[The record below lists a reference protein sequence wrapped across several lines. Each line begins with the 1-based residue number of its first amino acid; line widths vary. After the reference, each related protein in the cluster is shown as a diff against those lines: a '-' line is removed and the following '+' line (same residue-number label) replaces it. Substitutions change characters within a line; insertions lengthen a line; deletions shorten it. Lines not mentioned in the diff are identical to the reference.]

1 MQPRC
6 RWSGSLP
13 LSTSTKISLRQCH
26 HGLSQLTGRNG
37 QKTPSVLSCLVEAAE
52 EMERGTVYPMWRN
65 QKSPI
70 EKVWPPSAWAQVSP
84 KLGRRG
90 WDLVE
95 LALFWYVEFRGAY
108 SKRVSLLKLLTVSRI
123 IEEERSGSQW
133 LSISLATFCPH
144 DPVLGILGQQN
155 KTSWFFF
162 KKSTHSFATH
172 SHMRYHWVGYNP
184 GKWLKWE
191 MDYCLAEPNVCLY
204 LLDHYSKL
212 LLTTHC
218 IFP

>member
-37 QKTPSVLSCLVEAAE
+37 QKTPSVLSGWGC
-52 EMERGTVYPMWRN
+52 RGDGEGDSVPHVKESKIPNREGIIPFSM
-65 QKSPI
+65 SPGLF
-70 EKVWPPSAWAQVSP
+70 P

-95 LALFWYVEFRGAY
+95 LALCWYVGFRGAY

-184 GKWLKWE
+184 EKWLKWE

-218 IFP
+218 IFL